1 MKRTSLGDLLK
12 EHEVGKVEVER
23 KVEVKNRFGELC
35 REYEEVLEANDYEG
49 EIKTID
55 DILAPSEINAF
66 LQMTIGFEQH
76 QNYDWRTGYV
86 ISHLIQKSYDA
97 GNNGFVLNTQK
108 VKRLNNLGYKI
119 QGTKKRKIELKI
131 EGDVGY
137 DCGWNSNNST
147 ITIGGNTGNDCGWNS
162 TDSTIII
169 GGNTG
174 YNCGWNSTDSTII
187 IGGNTGYNCGWDS
200 NNSTF
205 KIKNKELYERLKEEL
220 NFKKGNRLFLLS
232 PDGTEEVYRP

>member
-119 QGTKKRKIELKI
+119 QGTKKRKIKLKI

-147 ITIGGNTGNDCGWNS
+147 ITIGGDAGNDSGSFSNNSTITIWGNAGDYCGFES

-169 GGNTG
+169 GGNAG
-174 YNCGWNSTDSTII
+174 NYCGWNSNS
-187 IGGNTGYNCGWDS
+187 
-200 NNSTF
+200 STF
-205 KIKNKELYERLKEEL
+205 KVKNKSLYELLKTKL
-220 NFKKGNRLFLLS
+220 NFNRSNTLFFIR
-232 PDGTEEVYRP
+232 PDGTEEV

>member
-55 DILAPSEINAF
+55 DILAPSDINAF
-66 LQMTIGFEQH
+66 LQVTIKYEQH
-76 QNYDWRTGYV
+76 QNYDWRTGKF
-86 ISHLIQKSYDA
+86 ISQLIQISYDA

-108 VKRLNNLGYKI
+108 VKLGYLGDKI
-119 QGTKKRKIELKI
+119 QGTEERKIELKI
-131 EGDVGY
+131 EGDAGNYCGSNSKDSTITIEGNVRDNCGF
-137 DCGWNSNNST
+137 DSKNSTIIIRGNAGNWCGWYSNNST
-147 ITIGGNTGNDCGWNS
+147 ITIEGNVENWCGES
-162 TDSTIII
+162 
-169 GGNTG
+169 
-174 YNCGWNSTDSTII
+174 
-187 IGGNTGYNCGWDS
+187 S

-205 KIKNKELYERLKEEL
+205 KVKNKELYERLKTEL
-220 NFKKGNRLFLLS
+220 DFKKRNTLFLIR
-232 PDGTEEVYRP
+232 PNGKEEVYRP